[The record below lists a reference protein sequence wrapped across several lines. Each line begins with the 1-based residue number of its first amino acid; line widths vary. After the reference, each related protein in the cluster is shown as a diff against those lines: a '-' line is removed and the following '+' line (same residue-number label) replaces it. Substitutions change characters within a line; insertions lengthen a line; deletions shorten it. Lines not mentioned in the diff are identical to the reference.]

1 MHESASAQIE
11 LLTDE
16 LRQLVGRGTNPM
28 RLVTLPTLRSLAVG
42 ELAVDRSGYSGNR
55 FTFPQRRS
63 RQQADPVLIWRGHQ
77 RPESRTPPARIS
89 GNSTSSGYI

>member
-42 ELAVDRSGYSGNR
+42 ESSRLTGLDTQVTGSPFRSGDRGNKQI
-55 FTFPQRRS
+55 PC
-63 RQQADPVLIWRGHQ
+63 
-77 RPESRTPPARIS
+77 
-89 GNSTSSGYI
+89 